1 MSSELSRA
9 VINKQHARGQLVLRR
24 PGLRLATEKGHKDR
38 RSSPIMEAEMNVAY
52 TAHATATGGR
62 EGHSRSDDGKDDVAL
77 TPPKELGG
85 SGTGVN
91 PEQLFAAGYAA
102 CYLGAIKFA
111 AGKEKIKISDDAKVT
126 AHVGIGERDDKEG
139 FGLTVTL

>member
-1 MSSELSRA
+1 
-9 VINKQHARGQLVLRR
+9 
-24 PGLRLATEKGHKDR
+24 
-38 RSSPIMEAEMNVAY
+38 MNVAY

-62 EGHSRSDDGKDDVAL
+62 EGHSRSDDGKVDVAL

-111 AGKEKIKISDDAKVT
+111 AGKEKIKISDDAKSHS
-126 AHVGIGERDDKEG
+126 ARRHRRARRQGRLRPDG
-139 FGLTVTL
+139 FA